1 MAKREKTCA
10 QLEQEIRKLVE
21 QQKALRAKKQQLF
34 MRALL
39 KAAGPDVFDNM
50 QDKSIRQLA
59 DLIGRNMSNIV
70 EGKPIVKPET
80 AQGVNVPG
88 PQADAPDGVQ
98 GDGSAETYSL

>member
-21 QQKALRAKKQQLF
+21 QQKELRAKKQQLF

-59 DLIGRNMSNIV
+59 DLIGSNMGNIV
-70 EGKPIVKPET
+70 EGKPGAAP
-80 AQGVNVPG
+80 AVNNPG

>member
-34 MRALL
+34 MRVFL
-39 KAAGPDVFDNM
+39 KAAGPDVFDALT
-50 QDKSIRQLA
+50 DKSIRQLA
-59 DLIGRNMSNIV
+59 ALIGSNLDNIV
-70 EGKPIVKPET
+70 EGKPLKPAE
-80 AQGVNVPG
+80 AAPAVNNPG